1 MTINRQSVLLIIMF
15 LFVVGGGFYYFFTIP
30 LHKEAEQYQQ
40 LLQQERTLL
49 SKLQEASGVK
59 KEKKSIVFPP
69 GYQASIP
76 EAPYLELLML
86 DMTRLETISGVD
98 MEGIGLSDQEKENET
113 TEETT
118 APKEVTLTPIGTDQN
133 KEAKAYPGVYSV
145 SVSTKIKG
153 TYEQVYR
160 FFTELSALPRMM
172 RVESVKIS
180 GGGGNGTFIY
190 FRPPYD
196 ENKQINVEVTL
207 SAFYVPVLQPYF
219 KQELPIIV
227 PPPAERNNPF
237 Y

>member
-1 MTINRQSVLLIIMF
+1 MAINRQSVLLLIML

-30 LHKEAEQYQQ
+30 LHKEAEQ
-40 LLQQERTLL
+40 LQQSLVQERALL
-49 SKLQEASGVK
+49 YKLQEVSGVK
-59 KEKKSIVFPP
+59 KEKKAIVFPP
-69 GYQASIP
+69 GFQASIP

-98 MEGIGLSDQEKENET
+98 MEGIGLSDQEKEDGPVKE
-113 TEETT
+113 
-118 APKEVTLTPIGTDQN
+118 ASQSKEVAFTPIGEGQTKD
-133 KEAKAYPGVYSV
+133 AKTYPGVYSV
-145 SVSTKIKG
+145 SISTKIKG
-153 TYEQVYR
+153 TYDQVYR

-172 RVESVKIS
+172 RVENVKIS

-207 SAFYVPVLQPYF
+207 SAFYVPALQPSF

-227 PPPAERNNPF
+227 PPPAQRDNPF

>member
-1 MTINRQSVLLIIMF
+1 MTINRQSVLLLIMF
-15 LFVVGGGFYYFFTIP
+15 LFIVGGGFYYLFTIP

-40 LLQQERTLL
+40 VLEQERTLL
-49 SKLQEASGVK
+49 NKLQEASEIK
-59 KEKKSIVFPP
+59 QEKKSIVFPP

-98 MEGIGLSDQEKENET
+98 MEGIGLSDQEKEDESAQNS
-113 TEETT
+113 T
-118 APKEVTLTPIGTDQN
+118 ASKEVTLTPIGIDQT
-133 KEAKAYPGVYSV
+133 KEAKEYPGVYRV
-145 SVSTKIKG
+145 SISTKIKG

-172 RVESVKIS
+172 RVESVKVS

-207 SAFYVPVLQPYF
+207 SAFYVPALRPFF

-227 PPPAERNNPF
+227 PPPAQRDNPF